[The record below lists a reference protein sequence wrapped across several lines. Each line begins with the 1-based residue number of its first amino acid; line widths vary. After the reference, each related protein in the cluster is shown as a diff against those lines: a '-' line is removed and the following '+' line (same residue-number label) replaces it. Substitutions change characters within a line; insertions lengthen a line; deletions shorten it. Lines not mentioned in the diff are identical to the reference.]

1 MCLAMN
7 VKGGMIYDIVFLT
20 AVSWIISTS
29 VTVFPDTPVG
39 NASFSYFK
47 KRRDSGVDVA
57 PKAYRRASPSSSIKR
72 DGVD

>member
-7 VKGGMIYDIVFLT
+7 VKGGMIYDIVFPT

-47 KRRDSGVDVA
+47 KIVDFHGIESMA
-57 PKAYRRASPSSSIKR
+57 E
-72 DGVD
+72 